1 MHSLK
6 FARCLVKKP
15 QQDKV
20 PDQHPKGPCA
30 VGQGVFRDT
39 MSPPQ
44 LVQFSCE
51 GHLPET
57 DMDVPDYHTSGHKA
71 EMAYKNQET
80 EGKLMICLQI
90 L

>member
-6 FARCLVKKP
+6 FARCGVKKP

-20 PDQHPKGPCA
+20 PDRHPKSSCA

-44 LVQFSCE
+44 LAQFSCE

-57 DMDVPDYHTSGHKA
+57 DMDIPDYTSGHEA

-80 EGKLMICLQI
+80 EGKVMVCLQI